1 MKFYEM
7 LVKYYD
13 DIFPENQNTY
23 DFLHED
29 LKPGD
34 NVLDVA
40 CGTGNYTIHLIKDG
54 IAACGLDLEDAMIEQ
69 ADKKAEVEG
78 VTPDFVVSNMLDM
91 DLVSDGD
98 LRRIYIIGN
107 SLVHLKSMEEVR
119 SFLKSAYELLA
130 ENGDLIIQ
138 IINYERILSMEI
150 DHLPAI
156 EVPEQGIIFERNY
169 NYDVSTNTIEFAS
182 KLNVQN
188 ESQESSVYLLPVGKE
203 ELVNE
208 LEKTGFCNIEVY
220 ENFSKEPFTEN
231 SISLVIKA
239 NKNAIKNT

>member
-7 LVKYYD
+7 LVKHYD

-23 DFLHED
+23 DFLHEG

-54 IAACGLDLEDAMIEQ
+54 IAACGLDLEEAMIEQ
-69 ADKKAEVEG
+69 ADEKAVKEG
-78 VTPDFVVSNMLDM
+78 VTPDFVVSNMLDI
-91 DLVSDGD
+91 DLVSDGE

-119 SFLKSAYELLA
+119 SFLESAYELLA

-138 IINYERILSMEI
+138 IINYERILSQEV
-150 DHLPAI
+150 DHLPTI
-156 EVPEQGIIFERNY
+156 TVPELGIIFERNY
-169 NYDVSTNTIEFAS
+169 NYDVSSSTIEFAS
-182 KLNVQN
+182 KLIVQD
-188 ESQESSVYLLPVGKE
+188 ETQESSVYLLPVGEE
-203 ELVNE
+203 ELVKE
-208 LEKTGFCNIEVY
+208 LEKTGFAGIEVY
-220 ENFSKEPFTEN
+220 ENFNKDPYTEN

-239 NKNAIKNT
+239 IKNT

>member
-7 LVKYYD
+7 LVKHYD

-23 DFLHED
+23 DFLRED

-54 IAACGLDLEDAMIEQ
+54 IAACGLDLEDTMIEQ
-69 ADKKAEVEG
+69 ADKKAELEG
-78 VTPDFVVSNMLDM
+78 VTPDFVVSSMLDM

-138 IINYERILSMEI
+138 IINYERILSREI
-150 DHLPAI
+150 DHLPTI
-156 EVPEQGIIFERNY
+156 TVPDQGIVSERNY
-169 NYDVSTNTIEFAS
+169 NYDVSDSTIEFAS
-182 KLNVQN
+182 KLIVQN
-188 ESQESSVYLLPVGKE
+188 ESQESSIYLLPIGKE
-203 ELVNE
+203 ELVKE
-208 LEKTGFCNIEVY
+208 LEKTGFSTLEVY

-239 NKNAIKNT
+239 TKNEPKNT